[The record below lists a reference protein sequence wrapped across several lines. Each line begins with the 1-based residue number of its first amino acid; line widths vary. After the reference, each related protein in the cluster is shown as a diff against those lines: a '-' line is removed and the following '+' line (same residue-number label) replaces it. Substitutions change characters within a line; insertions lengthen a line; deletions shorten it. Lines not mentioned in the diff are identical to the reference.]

1 MTDEGIRPPLLALA
15 GLGAA
20 PPPPASPRR
29 AGTGPFMTVED
40 LGART
45 GVSKTVI
52 EILEASGALK
62 DIPRTAQLSF
72 F

>member
-1 MTDEGIRPPLLALA
+1 
-15 GLGAA
+15 
-20 PPPPASPRR
+20 
-29 AGTGPFMTVED
+29 MTVED